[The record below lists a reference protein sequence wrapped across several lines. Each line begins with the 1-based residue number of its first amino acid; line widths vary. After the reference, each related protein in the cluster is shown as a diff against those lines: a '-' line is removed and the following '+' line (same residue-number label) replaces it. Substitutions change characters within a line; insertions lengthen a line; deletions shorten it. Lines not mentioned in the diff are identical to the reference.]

1 MCDSRGDIVG
11 KNLVQ
16 VTLWVKGLNLFYEIS
31 KKGILCQDKF
41 LKNCQE
47 FGPHTGQANGERE
60 KASLYF
66 FLIFTVIL
74 VKELRDVDSQLKL

>member
-1 MCDSRGDIVG
+1 MIQGVILLE

-31 KKGILCQDKF
+31 EKGILCQDKF

-47 FGPHTGQANGERE
+47 FGPHTGQANGVR
-60 KASLYF
+60 
-66 FLIFTVIL
+66 
-74 VKELRDVDSQLKL
+74 

>member
-1 MCDSRGDIVG
+1 MVTFVCDSRGDIVG

-31 KKGILCQDKF
+31 EKGILCQDKF

-47 FGPHTGQANGERE
+47 FGPHTGQANGVR
-60 KASLYF
+60 
-66 FLIFTVIL
+66 
-74 VKELRDVDSQLKL
+74 

>member
-1 MCDSRGDIVG
+1 MCDSRGDIVR

-31 KKGILCQDKF
+31 EKGILCQDKF

-47 FGPHTGQANGERE
+47 FGPHTGQANGVRE
-60 KASLYF
+60 NAHF
-66 FLIFTVIL
+66 TFLI
-74 VKELRDVDSQLKL
+74 SQ